1 MNLFLIFLKFYF
13 FSILTYFS
21 LFFCRLG
28 NSLEDSTLDP
38 RSSLSPKI
46 LKAPRAVLGA
56 VFSDSMELSKAF
68 HAIRYMLGER
78 KREREKEREREER

>member
-1 MNLFLIFLKFYF
+1 M
-13 FSILTYFS
+13 
-21 LFFCRLG
+21 
-28 NSLEDSTLDP
+28 EDSTLDP

-78 KREREKEREREER
+78 KREREREKERERERRDRDRYRERVGERERERIRERERE